1 MNNMASYSMWYVIIV
16 HDWFF
21 YTGKKEFLEK
31 QKDYLKGVADLLS
44 AHIDEKGQDT
54 VKEGRFL
61 DWPSEGKKKIGC
73 RRTGDPYLGGGKS
86 ERNF

>member
-44 AHIDEKGQDT
+44 AHIDEKGQDS
-54 VKEGRFL
+54 VKEDFWTGLPRGKRRLWMPAYRRSISGRR
-61 DWPSEGKKKIGC
+61 KV
-73 RRTGDPYLGGGKS
+73 
-86 ERNF
+86 